1 MKVAIPYVDRII
13 DTDNGMINTLV
24 VENQKLFSM
33 VVEDIYQQIAG
44 KEGRIVIS
52 EANKPCNVA
61 KKVEILNQFVPFEL
75 NTRTILSHLNTELE
89 RISLTEDYY
98 EGSMKTLS
106 ELENHINTLCN
117 ELPFEISITKMNMS
131 SLIKSVGVEI
141 RDDFVSTAEKVIEYM
156 DLIRHL
162 EKADKLFILINYR
175 SYITDDELCL
185 FYDTVLSHGFHI
197 LLLESS
203 SRVKLLTEYRITI
216 DSDLCEI

>member
-106 ELENHINTLCN
+106 EPENHIL
-117 ELPFEISITKMNMS
+117 SRQ
-131 SLIKSVGVEI
+131 GG
-141 RDDFVSTAEKVIEYM
+141 R
-156 DLIRHL
+156 RHL
-162 EKADKLFILINYR
+162 R
-175 SYITDDELCL
+175 
-185 FYDTVLSHGFHI
+185 
-197 LLLESS
+197 
-203 SRVKLLTEYRITI
+203 
-216 DSDLCEI
+216 